1 MRPGGLVQPM
11 SRSRALSAEPSPG
24 SEDEQRLEARLAR
37 ERRAR
42 AEAEQI
48 AEHTL
53 RDLYERQR
61 DLELMEAVAAAANR
75 AQVVEAAMQVAVD
88 RICARTGWPV
98 GHVYMPRRQPT
109 GVEL

>member
-1 MRPGGLVQPM
+1 MRSADLVQPV
-11 SRSRALSAEPSPG
+11 SPSRASPAGPSPG
-24 SEDEQRLEARLAR
+24 SEEELRLEARLAR

-61 DLELMEAVAAAANR
+61 DLELMEAVAVASNR
-75 AQVVEAAMQVAVD
+75 AQVMEAAMQVAVD
-88 RICARTGWPV
+88 RVCARTGWPV
-98 GHVYMPRRQPT
+98 GHV
-109 GVEL
+109 